1 MRTVCLVLVSIGV
14 LAINCAA
21 QSDEPA
27 APPQSDTLNARDMFW
42 SSASVAGQSKPAT
55 AKPTAAAPVASA
67 PAGAGLA
74 PLKGQLGLRYT
85 ILKAL
90 PGGGQVEVLP
100 DTVFKAHDAIRL
112 SIEANKPGYLYII
125 LQGSSGTWTPLYR
138 EVGPQHQIQPGKEYI
153 IPPPPA
159 SFEFDEHAGQERLF
173 VLLSEK
179 PMQDLESLIVEAQS
193 NGSQK
198 SPSAPDN
205 SINDVISQIKL
216 VDRDLVFTKAS
227 KDAPAAGA
235 KKQDTAMYVVNK
247 SADGSRVVV
256 DLVLKHQ

>member
-1 MRTVCLVLVSIGV
+1 MRTVCLVLISIGV
-14 LAINCAA
+14 LSVECAA
-21 QSDEPA
+21 QSDDPTA
-27 APPQSDTLNARDMFW
+27 GAPSSTLNARDMFW
-42 SSASVAGQSKPAT
+42 SSASATGQSKPA
-55 AKPTAAAPVASA
+55 KPAAATPGA
-67 PAGAGLA
+67 PDAGAHSSS
-74 PLKGQLGLRYT
+74 KGPLGLRYT

-112 SIEANKPGYLYII
+112 SIESNKPGYLYIV
-125 LQGSSGTWTPLYR
+125 LQGSSGAWTPLYR
-138 EVGPQHQIQPGKEYI
+138 EAGQQHQIQPGKEYI
-153 IPPPPA
+153 IPSPPA

-179 PMQDLESLIVEAQS
+179 PMQDLESLVMEAQS
-193 NGSQK
+193 KPTEKTPSSQ
-198 SPSAPDN
+198 DN
-205 SINDVISQIKL
+205 SIDDVISQIKL

-235 KKQDTAMYVVNK
+235 KKQDSAMYVVNK